1 MSILESL
8 SLAIKNILS
17 SKTRT
22 LLTML
27 GIIIGVA
34 AVIVIVGLGNGLE
47 GYVTDSFSSM
57 GTNTLTVS
65 IMGRGTSRTVS
76 EEQMYQIVEDNAAYL
91 DQISPTVSMTG
102 SVKIGST
109 TYSSTSV
116 SGVSEDWFS
125 MKGYEVAQGRGIEYM
140 DIVGRKKVC
149 VVGSYVAQTC
159 FGGNAVGQSLK
170 VGGTTFSIVGV
181 MAQEAEQM
189 EEGGTDDCVYIPR
202 PGCPLPAPSA
212 AIL

>member
-1 MSILESL
+1 
-8 SLAIKNILS
+8 
-17 SKTRT
+17 
-22 LLTML
+22 
-27 GIIIGVA
+27 
-34 AVIVIVGLGNGLE
+34 
-47 GYVTDSFSSM
+47 
-57 GTNTLTVS
+57 
-65 IMGRGTSRTVS
+65 
-76 EEQMYQIVEDNAAYL
+76 
-91 DQISPTVSMTG
+91 
-102 SVKIGST
+102 
-109 TYSSTSV
+109 
-116 SGVSEDWFS
+116 
-125 MKGYEVAQGRGIEYM
+125 M